1 MLRRW
6 SIVGAALALLMLV
19 VVPAAAGPD
28 GSDRPFKAGLVGEIE
43 FEFYSECSPSGV
55 PAPPLVTTESSGTAT
70 HMGRVEAN
78 WEHCAG
84 PQTGGGIT
92 DGELTM
98 IAANGDELVLVYGV
112 DGPTPTNP
120 PNSFPMDID
129 DGTGRFADAAG
140 TLTVT
145 FEVVPQFTCDP
156 PSPACLDFMT
166 PWPWSGTIEGMISY

>member
-1 MLRRW
+1 MRKLMM
-6 SIVGAALALLMLV
+6 LALVVLLLGLV
-19 VVPAAAGPD
+19 AVPAAAGPR
-28 GSDRPFKAGLVGEIE
+28 GIDRPFKADLVGEIE
-43 FEFYSECSPSGV
+43 FEFFSRCSPPEE

-70 HMGRVEAN
+70 HMGRVEAS

-84 PQTGGGIT
+84 PPTGGGIT

-98 IAANGDELVLVYGV
+98 TAANGDELVLVYGV
-112 DGPTPTNP
+112 DEPTPTDP

-129 DGTGRFADAAG
+129 DGTGRFADAQG

-156 PSPACLDFMT
+156 PVPACLDFMT